1 MTAGKDLEIRGQ
13 TVEEAIETGLSQLGL
28 NRSDVIVD
36 VVDEGSKGILGIG
49 ARDAVVRL
57 VPMVSTPAPAPEPV
71 KETKEPKKRPAP
83 PEMEMA
89 SKPSPASA
97 ASATKNNG
105 KRPSPQPATEA
116 EIAEERE
123 IALEVVGT
131 ILAQMQVEATI
142 DVVVSEPDDLTGRQV
157 NELHINGNDL
167 GVLIGPRGD
176 TLNSLQY
183 ITRLM
188 VGHRLHRRADFVI
201 DIEGYRERRKQALS
215 RLANRMANKVVKQNR
230 PVTLEAMPA
239 YERRIIHM
247 SLRDHEDVYTQ
258 STGEGNRRRVRIL
271 PKK

>member
-1 MTAGKDLEIRGQ
+1 MTAGKNLEVRGQ
-13 TVEEAIETGLSQLGL
+13 TVEEAVEAGLSQLGL

-36 VVDEGSKGILGIG
+36 VVDEGNKGILGIG
-49 ARDAVVRL
+49 ARDAIVRL
-57 VPMVSTPAPAPEPV
+57 VPMVTTPAPAPKPAAEPIV
-71 KETKEPKKRPAP
+71 AKDKPAKPAP
-83 PEMEMA
+83 KE
-89 SKPSPASA
+89 SKPTQATPTSA
-97 ASATKNNG
+97 NNG
-105 KRPSPQPATEA
+105 KRPTVQPATEE

-123 IALEVVGT
+123 VAVEVVGT
-131 ILAQMQVEATI
+131 ILKQMQVEATL
-142 DVVVSEPDDLTGRQV
+142 DVVVSEPDDLTGRRV
-157 NELHINGNDL
+157 NELHIKGNDL

-201 DIEGYRERRKQALS
+201 DIEGYRERRQQALA
-215 RLANRMANKVVKQNR
+215 RLANRMASKAMKQNR
-230 PVTLEAMPA
+230 PVTLEPMPA

-247 SLRDHEDVYTQ
+247 SLRDNAEVYTQ